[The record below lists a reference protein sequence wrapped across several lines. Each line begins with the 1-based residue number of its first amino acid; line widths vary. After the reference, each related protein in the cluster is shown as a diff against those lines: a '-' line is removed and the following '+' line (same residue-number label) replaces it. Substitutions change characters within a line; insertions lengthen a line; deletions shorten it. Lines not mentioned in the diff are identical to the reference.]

1 MAADFE
7 IVAGQAS
14 SAYPAVYVRV
24 GVLDYQSAREA
35 RQVLREL
42 GNRSGVRIVVDLTGL
57 DDRHEL
63 TMFAFLA
70 EAARTVDGNG
80 GALVAVGPSSMLAR
94 HLVAAAIPV
103 TREPPRITAAAESI
117 AVGALAG

>member
-7 IVAGQAS
+7 IIAGQAS

-35 RQVLREL
+35 RQVLRER

-80 GALVAVGPSSMLAR
+80 GALVAVGPSR
-94 HLVAAAIPV
+94 
-103 TREPPRITAAAESI
+103 
-117 AVGALAG
+117 AVDRP